1 MKNFVV
7 TKRITQRDNELIST
21 YFRDVVKYRLFTPE
35 EEYNCTLKSSKGDKK
50 AIDELVKR
58 NLRFVITVAKEY
70 QINDISLADLINE
83 GNIGLIEAAKRYN
96 PDKGFKFISY
106 AIWWIRKYIF
116 EYLTNVS
123 RKVRIPTNR
132 INSLNVLNNKITLL
146 EQTSFRNIDIQ
157 EILSEFDSEMETDED
172 EKKITREINNLTAIN
187 NISFDSLDK
196 EVKFD
201 DSPSGTILDF
211 IDDRE
216 SYDDSDYL
224 LNISDNT
231 RQVSRLIE
239 TLKPKEQYV
248 LVSIFGLDGG
258 RPKTLDEVA
267 SLAGMTREGIRLIK
281 EKSLKKLKKSC
292 IESNLTFTF

>member
-1 MKNFVV
+1 MKEFVIS
-7 TKRITQRDNELIST
+7 KRITQRDNELINT
-21 YFRDVVKYRLFTPE
+21 YFRDVVKYSIFTPE
-35 EEYNCTLKSSKGDKK
+35 EEYKCALKSSKGDKK
-50 AIDELVKR
+50 AMDELVKR

-70 QINDISLADLINE
+70 QINDIALSDLINE

-123 RKVRIPTNR
+123 RNVRIPANR
-132 INSLNVLNNKITLL
+132 VNSLNVLNNKISLL
-146 EQTSFRNIDIQ
+146 EQTSFSNVDVQ
-157 EILSEFDSEMETDED
+157 EILSEFDNEMNTDED
-172 EKKITREINNLTAIN
+172 EKRITREINNLTAIN

-196 EVKFD
+196 EVKFY
-201 DSPSGTILDF
+201 DSEGTTL
-211 IDDRE
+211 IDLIDNKE

-231 RQVSRLIE
+231 IQIRRLIK

-248 LVSIFGLDGG
+248 LILIFGLNGES
-258 RPKTLDEVA
+258 PKSLDEIA

-292 IESNLTFTF
+292 IESNLSFTF

>member
-1 MKNFVV
+1 MKEFVIS
-7 TKRITQRDNELIST
+7 KRITQRDNELINT
-21 YFRDVVKYRLFTPE
+21 YFRDVVKYSIFTPE
-35 EEYNCTLKSSKGDKK
+35 DEYKCALKSSKGDKK
-50 AIDELVKR
+50 AMDELVKR

-70 QINDISLADLINE
+70 QINDVALSDLINE

-123 RKVRIPTNR
+123 RNVRIPANR
-132 INSLNVLNNKITLL
+132 VNSLNVLNNKISLL
-146 EQTSFRNIDIQ
+146 EQISFSNVDVQ
-157 EILSEFDSEMETDED
+157 EILSEFDNEMNTDED
-172 EKKITREINNLTAIN
+172 EKRITREINNLTAIN

-196 EVKFD
+196 EVKFY
-201 DSPSGTILDF
+201 DSEGTTL
-211 IDDRE
+211 IDLIDNKE

-231 RQVSRLIE
+231 IQIRRLIK

-248 LVSIFGLDGG
+248 LILIFGLNGES
-258 RPKTLDEVA
+258 PKSLDEIA

-292 IESNLTFTF
+292 IESNLRFTF